1 MQRKLLIIVLLTCL
15 LTAGCGLDLEGEAT
29 GPQVWIDAPQDGD
42 FLFVDSPTAIMAHTN
57 IEPGKMVLLIDDVA
71 VKLLEIQ
78 DYGNGLWEGRV
89 LWTFLEIGDY
99 NLRVL
104 AARTDGDI
112 ESDEISV
119 EVVETVISP
128 IIFETPTSSPIPTP
142 TVTATPWPQAQ
153 VNFWADSL
161 SLMRGG
167 CTILHWDVAYAT
179 SVYLNDEFVAQQ
191 GSRQVC
197 PQETITYTLHVET
210 PAGKVDQPLTITV
223 IQPTATATSTST
235 HTATP
240 ITPSPISTR
249 TPTVTPTPIT
259 PPSDTSGPSLTNVS
273 HSPDSIFDGITCG
286 PTSATISV
294 SATDPSGISKVEL
307 YYRAVKSS
315 QQGQWQTLIMSAT
328 GGGIYQATLG
338 TAELSASLANYSPGN
353 VEYYVKAWDSRG
365 NPSQSG
371 SRTFEVRYCLI

>member
-15 LTAGCGLDLEGEAT
+15 LTAGCGLDQGGEA
-29 GPQVWIDAPQDGD
+29 PMLVWIDAPQDED
-42 FLFVDSPTAIMAHTN
+42 KLLVDSPTAIMAHTN
-57 IEPGKMVLLIDDVA
+57 IYGVGKMVLLINDVA
-71 VKLLEIQ
+71 LMELVIQ
-78 DYGNGLWEGRV
+78 DLGNGLWEGKV
-89 LWTFLEIGDY
+89 LWTFLGTGEF

-104 AARTDGDI
+104 AATSYGNI
-112 ESDEISV
+112 WSDEISV
-119 EVVETVISP
+119 EVVETSVSP
-128 IIFETPTSSPIPTP
+128 MLFETTTPSPLPTP

-153 VNFWADSL
+153 ANFWADSL

-197 PQETITYTLHVET
+197 PQETTTYTLHVEA
-210 PAGKVDQPLTITV
+210 PVGKVDQPLTITV
-223 IQPTATATSTST
+223 IQPTAII
-235 HTATP
+235 P
-240 ITPSPISTR
+240 PPIIITPS
-249 TPTVTPTPIT
+249 IT

-307 YYRAVKSS
+307 YYRVVKSS

-328 GGGIYQATLG
+328 GGGIYQAKLG

>member
-15 LTAGCGLDLEGEAT
+15 LTAGCLHTEGEA
-29 GPQVWIDAPQDGD
+29 PMLVWIDAPQDGD
-42 FLFVDSPTAIMAHTN
+42 LLFVDSPTAIMAHTN
-57 IEPGKMVLLIDDVA
+57 IYGVGKMVLSINDVP
-71 VKLLEIQ
+71 LMELGIQ
-78 DYGNGLWEGRV
+78 DLGNGLWEGKV
-89 LWTFLEIGDY
+89 LWTPVLMGDY
-99 NLRVL
+99 DLRVG
-104 AARTDGDI
+104 AATNDGDWY
-112 ESDEISV
+112 SDEISV
-119 EVVETVISP
+119 EVVETSVSP
-128 IIFETPTSSPIPTP
+128 MLFETTTPSPLPTP

-153 VNFWADSL
+153 ANFWADSL

-197 PQETITYTLHVET
+197 PQETTTYTLHVEA
-210 PAGKVDQPLTITV
+210 PVGKVDQPLTITV
-223 IQPTATATSTST
+223 IIP
-235 HTATP
+235 P
-240 ITPSPISTR
+240 PIIITPS
-249 TPTVTPTPIT
+249 IT

-307 YYRAVKSS
+307 YYRVVKSS

-328 GGGIYQATLG
+328 GGGIYQAKLG

>member
-15 LTAGCGLDLEGEAT
+15 LTAGCGLHTGGEAT
-29 GPQVWIDAPQDGD
+29 VPQVWIDAPKDGD
-42 FLFVDSPTAIMAHTN
+42 FLKVNLRTAIMAHTN
-57 IEPGKMVLLIDDVA
+57 VYAEKMLLRIDDVG
-71 VKLLEIQ
+71 VGLLDIH

-89 LWTFLEIGDY
+89 LWTFLETGDFD
-99 NLRVL
+99 LQVL
-104 AARTDGDI
+104 AATNDGDI
-112 ESDEISV
+112 KSDEISV
-119 EVVETVISP
+119 EVVETSVSP
-128 IIFETPTSSPIPTP
+128 MLFETTTPSPLPTP

-153 VNFWADSL
+153 ANFWADSL

-197 PQETITYTLHVET
+197 PQETTTYTLHVEA
-210 PAGKVDQPLTITV
+210 PVGKVDQPLTITV
-223 IQPTATATSTST
+223 IQPTAII
-235 HTATP
+235 P
-240 ITPSPISTR
+240 PPIIITPSI
-249 TPTVTPTPIT
+249 TPTAIIPPPIIITPSIT

-307 YYRAVKSS
+307 YYRVVKSS

-328 GGGIYQATLG
+328 GGGIYQAKLG